1 MSFSSR
7 VRTLGLAL
15 CAAAIIPSCN
25 SGTEPPGQI
34 HSALQKVSGD
44 EQEGVV
50 GEQLAR
56 PLVVRVADAD
66 GDPVMGARVNFVVT
80 SGGGTVPAGAAL
92 TNAAGL
98 AQKPWTLGTSTSVD
112 HRVEARLVDE
122 ADDVVATEIFT
133 ATPLPDA
140 PAVLVKVVGDGQQA
154 TVGEPVQT
162 IPVVAVG
169 DQHENPVP
177 GVTVS
182 FQVTAGG
189 GTIQNATATT
199 DEDGLASVGRWTL
212 GTVVEPQSLRASVS
226 GLTPLVF
233 TLAPQSGPGVQFVIE
248 GTPPTTAT
256 SGAPFGPVVVRLR
269 DPYGNVV
276 PLALIGVTASLVG
289 SEAGVLSGTTFAS
302 TDAEGRATFPSMT
315 ITGSAGQKTV
325 RFSSG
330 NLTPVSMSLTLSAGA
345 PAHLIKLTNDGQQV
359 PAGGTASAA
368 PSVRVVD
375 AAFSPL
381 AGVEV
386 IFAIA
391 SGGGTLTGATAT
403 SDANGVA
410 TVGGWT
416 VGGVMGEAS
425 VTASAQGADD
435 VTFTATIIPGAP
447 AALEKVAGDNQTAT
461 VNTQVPIALRV
472 RVLDAFGNPVPE
484 VTVKFSVTT
493 GGGLIVGPNGF
504 TNALGEAWIGDWT
517 LGSTPGTNTAK
528 AEIGDLSVT
537 FTATGTAVP
546 VP

>member
-1 MSFSSR
+1 MPNR
-7 VRTLGLAL
+7 VRTLGLAI
-15 CAAAIIPSCN
+15 CVAALLPSCDN
-25 SGTEPPGQI
+25 GTGPTSQSP
-34 HSALQKVSGD
+34 ATLQKVSGD

-50 GEQLAR
+50 GEQLSN
-56 PLVVRVADAD
+56 PLVVRVVNAD
-66 GDPVMGARVNFVVT
+66 GDPVRDAQVSFVVT
-80 SGGGTVPAGAAL
+80 SGGGSVPAGSIV
-92 TNAAGL
+92 TNGSGL
-98 AQKPWTLGTSTSVD
+98 AQRPWTLGTSTSAD
-112 HRVEARLVDE
+112 HRVEARLVDATGE
-122 ADDVVATEIFT
+122 PIATEVFT

-140 PAVLVKVVGDGQQA
+140 PALLVKVEGEGQQA

-177 GVTVS
+177 GVTVT

-226 GLTPLVF
+226 GLTPVVF
-233 TLAPQSGPGVQFVIE
+233 TLTPQSGPGVQFVIE

-256 SGAPFGPVVVRLR
+256 SGAPFGPIVVRLR
-269 DPYGNVV
+269 DPFGNVV

-289 SEAGVLSGTTFAS
+289 SEAGTLTGTTFAS
-302 TDAEGRATFPSMT
+302 TDAEGRATFPAMT

-330 NLTPVSMSLTLSAGA
+330 NLAPVSMSITLSAGA

-375 AAFSPL
+375 EAYTPL

-386 IFAIA
+386 MFAIA
-391 SGGGTLTGATAT
+391 SGGGSLTGATAT

-410 TVGGWT
+410 TVGSWT

-425 VTASAQGADD
+425 VTASVPGADD
-435 VTFTATIIPGAP
+435 VTFTATIVPGAP
-447 AALEKVAGDNQTAT
+447 AVLEKYAGDNQSAN
-461 VNTQVPIALRV
+461 VNTQVPIPLQV

-484 VTVKFSVTT
+484 RTVVFNVTS

-504 TNALGEAWIGDWT
+504 TNALGIASIGDWT
-517 LGSTPGTNTAK
+517 LGPTPGTNTAR
-528 AEIGDLSVT
+528 AVIGNLSAT

-546 VP
+546 TP